1 MRIPLITFCFIF
13 SRLRP
18 PPEEL
23 LDDEPESL
31 LDGSEDGLF
40 EIC

>member
-1 MRIPLITFCFIF
+1 MRFPFITFCFVF

-23 LDDEPESL
+23 LDDESESL
-31 LDGSEDGLF
+31 LDGSEDGSF
-40 EIC
+40 EI